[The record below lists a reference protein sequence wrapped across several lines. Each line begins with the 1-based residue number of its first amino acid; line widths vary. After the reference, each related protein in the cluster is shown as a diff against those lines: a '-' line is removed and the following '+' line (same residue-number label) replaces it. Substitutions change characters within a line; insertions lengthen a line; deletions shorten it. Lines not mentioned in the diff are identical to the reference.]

1 MTTSLGEIHPLTFER
16 YRITELYAELLHCSN
31 MALLNRAPGEGPQ
44 YSEDGSLLGGIDG
57 LQILARTLQGGDST
71 EAGNGSTDD
80 AETSTKEEDT
90 SVATEKEEDGS
101 KTMDLDSSTSEASI
115 STEPTSTAD
124 TAAAEVE
131 KTTSGEEA
139 TIKLA
144 APPTG
149 TRSHS
154 REASTRHG
162 QSSSGGDESH
172 SSSGGQEDTD
182 DEALLNEVSL
192 GESNSTVIT
201 TEASATSVESS
212 ETSASSNSTPSDE
225 IPHHTEDPVSSKV
238 KAESEPT
245 KENDPDDARSI
256 ASAISGM
263 SLAALTSPHPSGPP
277 SPIDDSRELVVGDM
291 LKKKFLDCNVIP
303 SILGLFFDCPWNNF
317 LHNVVYDILQ
327 QFFNGR
333 MDVGLNRRLTLAVF
347 NSGAL
352 TDKIMEGHQRN
363 EESMAG
369 PRRIRMGYMGHM
381 NLIAEEVVKLLE
393 RYPFEIAASVADSIA
408 QPEWDEFVNESLREN
423 REKESAPLA
432 GGRPTMNRAM
442 ALSTADNDLGDDREV
457 GGDNN
462 TFASYLSSQIGAS
475 GSDDDDSDEDT
486 SWLSQVDNVVSRN
499 EFDVSIPLKEK
510 GKDLLFTLTIGFF
523 LTFFYL
529 LSLNHLLRT
538 LSNLPKILHPLSR
551 LEATTMT
558 GVLSL
563 IQEEPSPHLTGLV
576 PADQEL
582 QTLLRAL
589 ERATCSLRISLLL
602 IGLPSSEE
610 KALLNL

>member
-139 TIKLA
+139 TIKLE

-149 TRSHS
+149 KRSHS

-162 QSSSGGDESH
+162 QSSSGGDESN

-245 KENDPDDARSI
+245 KENDPDDDARSI

-457 GGDNN
+457 EGDNN
-462 TFASYLSSQIGAS
+462 TFASYLSSQIGAG

-499 EFDVSIPLKEK
+499 EFDVS
-510 GKDLLFTLTIGFF
+510 
-523 LTFFYL
+523 
-529 LSLNHLLRT
+529 
-538 LSNLPKILHPLSR
+538 
-551 LEATTMT
+551 MT
-558 GVLSL
+558 
-563 IQEEPSPHLTGLV
+563 
-576 PADQEL
+576 
-582 QTLLRAL
+582 
-589 ERATCSLRISLLL
+589 
-602 IGLPSSEE
+602 
-610 KALLNL
+610 